1 MRDEYFNY
9 KIDEFR
15 LIMNC
20 VNYCWQYSQI
30 SDSQLN
36 EIEKF
41 VEDIMIELYGS
52 DCIS

>member
-15 LIMNC
+15 TIMNC
-20 VNYCWQYSQI
+20 VNFAWQYSEI
-30 SDSQLN
+30 SDDQLIN
-36 EIEKF
+36 IQNF

>member
-20 VNYCWQYSQI
+20 VNFAWQYSQI
-30 SDSQLN
+30 SDSQLI
-36 EIEKF
+36 EIEDY
-41 VEDIMIELYGS
+41 VEDVMTKLYGS